1 MTLLEDMISAEHLCA
16 ERPSEG
22 SVLVVDDEERIRKM
36 MALTLGRIGFEVT
49 VTSDGAEALECARRA
64 APDLILSDVMMP
76 GMDGLEMLR
85 QLRSD
90 PLTRAIPVILLTGCN
105 APEDVVAGLGLGAD
119 DYLAKPF
126 DMAELL
132 ARVRAKVE
140 RPPLPKDALPQDRQ
154 TGLLSE
160 RRLLAE
166 VEREIAR
173 AARGGHPGC
182 LAYLDLAELPRLRER
197 LGARVEAEIA
207 RQVAALIQE
216 DAGRLEL
223 AGRDRQGRFLLL
235 LPDTSGERAQ
245 QRLEALSR
253 WVGRDSFTVGRERV
267 RLTPALGY
275 AVFSPGATVEELR
288 EQALLALNA
297 SALQLDMHPVRYSAS
312 MAAHA
317 GQEEAARLATEGT
330 ASHRVWRVRLSD
342 GWRLALQIAA
352 TLVIG
357 LVFPFF
363 LYVAWGAA
371 GIDISGTVYL
381 IIVLAMLGTS
391 ILITVEACLALRRI
405 DPPEEPRSPYPP
417 ASAIIAA
424 YLPNEAPIIVET
436 IQSFLDVEYPA
447 PLQVILAYNTP
458 RDLPVEAV
466 LREMAERDPRLL
478 VMRVENSTSK
488 AQNVN
493 AAVAEVTG
501 EFVGVFDADHHP
513 ESTSFTRAWRWLSN
527 GYDVVQG
534 HCLVRNGDASWVSRM
549 VAVEFE
555 SMYAVSHP
563 GRARLHGFGLFGGSN
578 GYWRT
583 EVLRETR
590 MRGWMLTEDI
600 DSSMRLIAAGHRLGS
615 DPYLISRELEPVTL
629 KTLWHQRM
637 RWAQGWCQISYHH
650 TERALRSPHLSL
662 RQKLGMM
669 QLLAWREMFP
679 WLSLQ
684 ILPIL
689 AYWVLWQGRVINWF
703 VPFFVFATLV
713 MLSNRPLQLLFTYM
727 RAHPEIRRHK
737 GWFVSY
743 FLLTLLFYL
752 EFKNLIS
759 RVAHMKELMR
769 ERAWIV
775 TPRERASQG

>member
-1 MTLLEDMISAEHLCA
+1 
-16 ERPSEG
+16 
-22 SVLVVDDEERIRKM
+22 VVDDEERMQKLVSV
-36 MALTLGRIGFEVT
+36 ALRRAGYEVT
-49 VTSDGAEALECARRA
+49 IAPDGVEALQRVAEAT
-64 APDLILSDVMMP
+64 PDLIISDVMMP
-76 GMDGLEMLR
+76 RMDGLELLQHLR
-85 QLRSD
+85 AD
-90 PLTRAIPVILLTGCN
+90 PATSSIPVIMLTAKG
-105 APEDVVAGLGLGAD
+105 ATEDVVTGLDLGAD

-126 DMAELL
+126 RTAELL
-132 ARVRAKVE
+132 ARVRSKIE
-140 RPPLPKDALPQDRQ
+140 RPPSPKEALPRDRQ
-154 TGLLSE
+154 SGLLSE
-160 RRLLAE
+160 RRFFDE

-173 AARGGHPGC
+173 TARGGSAGC
-182 LAYLDLAELPRLRER
+182 LAYLNLDELPRLRER
-197 LGARVEAEIA
+197 MGARALAEVVRQAAGLIA
-207 RQVAALIQE
+207 A
-216 DAGRLEL
+216 DAERLEL
-223 AGRDRQGRFLLL
+223 AGRDGQGRFMLL
-235 LPDTSGERAQ
+235 LPETSPEAAQ

-253 WVGRDSFTVGRERV
+253 RMAAQSFAAGEERV
-267 RLTPALGY
+267 RLTPTLGY
-275 AVFSPGATVEELR
+275 ATFSAGNSAKELR
-288 EQALLALNA
+288 DQALLALDY
-297 SALQLDMHPVRYSAS
+297 SESQLDMHPMRYSAS

-317 GQEEAARLATEGT
+317 GPEEAAQGT
-330 ASHRVWRVRLSD
+330 AKSAPSGHPRRRVGLSH

-352 TLVIG
+352 MLVIG

-371 GIDISGTVYL
+371 GIDISGPVYL
-381 IIVLAMLGTS
+381 IIVLAMLATS
-391 ILITVEACLALRRI
+391 ILITIEACLALRRI
-405 DPPEEPRSPYPP
+405 DPPAEPGAPYPP

-424 YLPNEAPIIVET
+424 YLPSEAPIIVET
-436 IQSFLDVEYPA
+436 IEAFLRVEYPA

-466 LREMAERDPRLL
+466 LREMAARDPRLL
-478 VMRVENSTSK
+478 VMRVEGSTSK

-493 AAVAEVTG
+493 AAVAAVTG

-513 ESTSFTRAWRWLSN
+513 EPTSFTRAWRWLSN

-534 HCLVRNGDASWVSRM
+534 HCLVRNGDDSWVSRM

-578 GYWRT
+578 GYWRA
-583 EVLRETR
+583 EVLRATR

-600 DSSMRLIAAGHRLGS
+600 DSSMRVIEAGHKLAS
-615 DPYLISRELEPVTL
+615 DPYLISRELEPVIL

-637 RWAQGWCQISYHH
+637 RWAQGWCQVSYRHM
-650 TERALRSPHLSL
+650 ERALRSPHLSL
-662 RQKLGMM
+662 RQKLGMV

-689 AYWVLWQGRVINWF
+689 AYWVWWRGRVLDWF

-713 MLSNRPLQLLFTYM
+713 MLSNRPMHVLFTYF

-743 FLLTLLFYL
+743 FLLSLVFYL
-752 EFKNLIS
+752 EFKNVIS

-769 ERAWIV
+769 EREWIV
-775 TPRERASQG
+775 TPRERAGRG